1 MVADSRQVIPDWS
14 SAKTCP
20 GKVIF
25 RAEKRNP
32 AYVEPSATK
41 GIISYTER
49 LMERIRNFCII
60 AHVDHGK
67 STLADRMLQMTHT
80 IADRDMTAQ
89 VLDTMDLEREKGVTI
104 KASAVRMIY
113 NAKDGQDYEF
123 NLIDTPGHVDFNY
136 EVSRALYACEGA
148 VLVVDA
154 TQGIEAQT
162 LANLYLALDANLVI
176 IPVINKIDL
185 QSADVEG
192 VKRDLKI
199 LLGVEDE
206 EIIPIS
212 AKTGFGVEE
221 VLEAIVAK
229 IPAPIRSEDKPL
241 RALIFDSHYDAYKGV
256 IAYVRVFDG
265 SLTAND
271 KVVMMATG
279 TKIVP
284 VEIGIFSP
292 NLLPIDK
299 LSAGDVGYIAT
310 GLKTVSEC
318 RVGDTITN
326 AAKPADAPLPGYRKA
341 KPMVFAGVYPVEGED
356 FPDLKEALEKLQLND
371 ASLTFEP
378 ESSEALNFGFRCGFL
393 GLFHMEIIQERIE
406 REYDLDVV
414 FTAPSVE
421 YKVDLTDGSTIMID
435 SPADLPDEGRIKEIY
450 EPWMSLQIFSPTE
463 YYGVIMEMVR
473 KRRGIYINQEYPA
486 ANRVQLNFEIPLSE
500 IIVDFFD
507 LLKSNTHGYASMD
520 YQFLEYRAGDL
531 VKLQIL
537 LNEEPVDALTAIVHS
552 QDAYHK
558 GQALVSKL
566 KEIIPQQLFTIP
578 IQAYAEGRVISR
590 ANVKALRKDVLAKCY
605 GGDITRKKK
614 LLEKQK
620 RGKKR
625 MKMVGSVEIPQEAFM
640 AILRL
645 EN

>member
-1 MVADSRQVIPDWS
+1 
-14 SAKTCP
+14 
-20 GKVIF
+20 
-25 RAEKRNP
+25 
-32 AYVEPSATK
+32 
-41 GIISYTER
+41 
-49 LMERIRNFCII
+49 MERIRNFCII

-67 STLADRMLQMTHT
+67 STLADRMLQMTNT

-89 VLDTMDLEREKGVTI
+89 VLDSMDLEREKGVTI

-113 NAKDGQDYEF
+113 DAKDGLDYEF

-176 IPVINKIDL
+176 IPVINKVDL

-199 LLGVEDE
+199 LLGVDE
-206 EIIPIS
+206 EEILPIS
-212 AKTGFGVEE
+212 AKTGLGVEA
-221 VLEAIVAK
+221 VLEAIAAR
-229 IPAPIRSEDKPL
+229 IPAPERSAEKPL
-241 RALIFDSHYDAYKGV
+241 RALIFDSHYDSYKGV

-271 KVVMMATG
+271 KIAMMATG
-279 TKIVP
+279 TKVVP

-292 NLLPIDK
+292 SLLPIAE
-299 LSAGDVGYIAT
+299 LRAGDVGYIAT

-326 AAKPADAPLPGYRKA
+326 AAKPADAALPGYRKA
-341 KPMVFAGVYPVEGED
+341 KPMVFAGVYPVDGENYS
-356 FPDLKEALEKLQLND
+356 DLKEALEKLQLND
-371 ASLTFEP
+371 ASLTYEP

-421 YKVDLTDGSTIMID
+421 YKVDLSDGSTIMID
-435 SPADLPDEGRIKEIY
+435 SPADLPDEGKINEIY
-450 EPWMSLQIFSPTE
+450 EPWMSLEIFSPTD

-473 KRRGIYINQEYPA
+473 KRRGSLRESGVSCGKPGA
-486 ANRVQLNFEIPLSE
+486 AQL
-500 IIVDFFD
+500 
-507 LLKSNTHGYASMD
+507 
-520 YQFLEYRAGDL
+520 
-531 VKLQIL
+531 
-537 LNEEPVDALTAIVHS
+537 
-552 QDAYHK
+552 
-558 GQALVSKL
+558 
-566 KEIIPQQLFTIP
+566 
-578 IQAYAEGRVISR
+578 
-590 ANVKALRKDVLAKCY
+590 
-605 GGDITRKKK
+605 
-614 LLEKQK
+614 
-620 RGKKR
+620 
-625 MKMVGSVEIPQEAFM
+625 
-640 AILRL
+640 
-645 EN
+645 